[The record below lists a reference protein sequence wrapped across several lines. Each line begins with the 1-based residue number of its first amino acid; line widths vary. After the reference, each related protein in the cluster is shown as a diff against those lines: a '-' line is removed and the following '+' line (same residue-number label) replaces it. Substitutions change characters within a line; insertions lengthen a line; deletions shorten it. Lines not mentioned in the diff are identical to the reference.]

1 MYKMKKSITFLFTL
15 IVLRAFS
22 QSVTDSVLV
31 NSINKYRL
39 ENNLETLKFTKLG
52 YKAAKHHNEYLN
64 KHPEVG
70 IVHEENN
77 DTPFQY
83 ERLKKYLDSD
93 NRIWVSAENLFAT
106 QINPG
111 LDLSSPDIANW
122 VANQT
127 INSWKNSEG
136 HNQNLLLKTVKYVG
150 IHTMIIKD
158 NRMLVVTYVT
168 YSFSKHEDF

>member
-1 MYKMKKSITFLFTL
+1 MKKSIALLFIL
-15 IVLRAFS
+15 FVLKSFS

-31 NSINKYRL
+31 NSINNYRI

-70 IVHEENN
+70 IVHEEKN

-93 NRIWVSAENLFAT
+93 NRIWTSAENLFAT

-111 LDLSSPDIANW
+111 LDLSSLDIANW
-122 VANQT
+122 VAYRT
-127 INSWKNSEG
+127 LKSWKNSEG
-136 HNQNLLLKTVKYVG
+136 HNRNLLLKTAKYVG
-150 IHTMIIKD
+150 IHSMIIKD
-158 NRMLVVTYVT
+158 NSILVVTYVT
-168 YSFSKHEDF
+168 YSFSNHEDF